1 MGNKYM
7 EEINIKDVDRNK
19 YMEKIN
25 IKDVDGGLG
34 VSCEVIYWMDI

>member
-19 YMEKIN
+19 YMEEIN
-25 IKDVDGGLG
+25 LKDVDGGSGL
-34 VSCEVIYWMDI
+34 SCEVIYWMEI

>member
-1 MGNKYM
+1 M

>member
-1 MGNKYM
+1 M

-34 VSCEVIYWMDI
+34 VSCEVIYWMEI

>member
-7 EEINIKDVDRNK
+7 EE
-19 YMEKIN
+19 IN

-34 VSCEVIYWMDI
+34 VSCEVIYWMEI

>member
-1 MGNKYM
+1 M

-34 VSCEVIYWMDI
+34 VSCEVIY